1 MMNKHTR
8 HLARRR
14 GISLVETVVALVVLS
29 GAMVA
34 TLNSVAGARASQV
47 MVGQRAKARLLA
59 ESMLQEVL
67 AQPYAEPGTTTLGPD
82 TGEESKT
89 LRDQFDDVDDYHGWE
104 CAANTPDGTLLA
116 GYEDYEVHIQVS
128 WVKPDELDHIEN
140 DDNGVKWVIVTIYR
154 GNRPIIVLEGW
165 AVAP

>member
-1 MMNKHTR
+1 MNTQAR
-8 HLARRR
+8 QLARRR

-67 AQPYAEPGTTTLGPD
+67 AQPYAEPGTNTLGPD
-82 TGEESKT
+82 TGEASKT
-89 LRDQFDDVDDYHGWE
+89 LRDPFDDVDDYHGWE
-104 CAANTPDGTLLA
+104 CAANTPDGTLLP

-140 DDNGVKWVIVTIYR
+140 DDTGVKRVVVTIYWK
-154 GNRPIIVLEGW
+154 NREVFVLHGW
-165 AVAP
+165 AAAP

>member
-1 MMNKHTR
+1 MNTQAR
-8 HLARRR
+8 QFARRR

-47 MVGQRAKARLLA
+47 MVGERAKARLLA

-67 AQPYAEPGTTTLGPD
+67 AQPYAEPGTTTIGPD
-82 TGEESKT
+82 TGEASKT

-104 CAANTPDGTLLA
+104 CAANTPDGTLLP

-140 DDNGVKWVIVTIYR
+140 DDTGVKRVVVTIYWK
-154 GNRPIIVLEGW
+154 NREVIVLHGW
-165 AVAP
+165 AAAP

>member
-1 MMNKHTR
+1 MNKQAR
-8 HLARRR
+8 HFARRR

-67 AQPYAEPGTTTLGPD
+67 AQPYAEPGTNTLGPD
-82 TGEESKT
+82 TGESSKT

-104 CAANTPDGTLLA
+104 CVANTPNGTLLP

-128 WVKPDELDHIEN
+128 WVRPGELNYVEN
-140 DDNGVKWVIVTIYR
+140 DDKGVKWVVVRIYWKR
-154 GNRPIIVLEGW
+154 REVIVLHGW
-165 AVAP
+165 AAAP

>member
-1 MMNKHTR
+1 MNQQAR
-8 HLARRR
+8 QFARRR

-47 MVGQRAKARLLA
+47 MVGERAKARLLA

-67 AQPYAEPGTTTLGPD
+67 AQPYAEPGTTTIGPD

-104 CAANTPDGTLLA
+104 CAANTPDGTQLP
-116 GYEDYEVHIQVS
+116 GYEDYEVHIRVS
-128 WVKPDELDHIEN
+128 WVRPGELDQIEN
-140 DDNGVKWVIVTIYR
+140 EDKGVKWVVVSIYWK
-154 GNRPIIVLEGW
+154 NREVIVLHGW
-165 AVAP
+165 AAAP